1 MRRLR
6 WWWFL
11 ARYKVARWRGKPWA
25 SSGLLPRWQFAVRE
39 MARKPFVLP
48 EPDGDDH
55 GYFNARPVPKF
66 WRRVGDDNGV

>member
-25 SSGLLPRWQFAVRE
+25 TGMLRPEFIFAYRE
-39 MARKPFVLP
+39 RERAGDFVPL
-48 EPDGDDH
+48 PDGRGDY
-55 GYFNARPVPKF
+55 GYFNADKPSCRIWEDPHA
-66 WRRVGDDNGV
+66 